1 MFINLLQLMLVSE
14 IKELQQKDIKFLIQ
28 AMFLDMSEEQAQSEF
43 KKLIKKALNEWYR
56 KYDNWF
62 HVLMDYKKG
71 QK

>member
-1 MFINLLQLMLVSE
+1 
-14 IKELQQKDIKFLIQ
+14 
-28 AMFLDMSEEQAQSEF
+28 MFLDMSEEQAQSEF

-62 HVLMDYKKG
+62 HVVMDYKKG

>member
-1 MFINLLQLMLVSE
+1 MLVSD
-14 IKELQQKDIKFLIQ
+14 ITELKQKDIKYLIQ

-43 KKLIKKALNEWYR
+43 KKLIEKSLNEWYR

-62 HVLMDYKKG
+62 HVFMDYKKG